1 MYATDTTETSELV
14 LGYGYK
20 VANTHQA
27 LFAQQVVSRCLRH
40 ERRAH
45 WDTTAKNLDGLLEHA
60 THSSSLGW
68 GSAALLDLEEPE
80 CLAVVWLSQG
90 VATVHLAAHTLAA
103 LAGGEKLLR
112 EQLPVRVPT
121 DDQTVPISFWSCG
134 SAGAFETTRS
144 IDVPT
149 WADIR
154 GNYPRQVSDQLDAL
168 MSAAFRPQ
176 ERGQLILWY
185 GEPGTGKTYGLRAL
199 AWEWRTWCSF
209 HYVIDPETF
218 FKRPDY
224 MLEVLLGDDDE
235 DDGERWRILLLED
248 TGELLAADAK
258 AQSGQGLSR
267 LLNVVDGIIGQ
278 GLRVLVLVTTN
289 DDLRQLHPAVTR
301 PGRCLA
307 RVEFVR
313 FGATEAEEWLERNGV
328 ERDGRT
334 GTLASLFAT
343 AAGEEPPTRPRVG
356 FVR

>member
-1 MYATDTTETSELV
+1 M
-14 LGYGYK
+14 
-20 VANTHQA
+20 N
-27 LFAQQVVSRCLRH
+27 
-40 ERRAH
+40 
-45 WDTTAKNLDGLLEHA
+45 
-60 THSSSLGW
+60 
-68 GSAALLDLEEPE
+68 
-80 CLAVVWLSQG
+80 
-90 VATVHLAAHTLAA
+90 
-103 LAGGEKLLR
+103 
-112 EQLPVRVPT
+112 
-121 DDQTVPISFWSCG
+121 
-134 SAGAFETTRS
+134 
-144 IDVPT
+144 
-149 WADIR
+149 
-154 GNYPRQVSDQLDAL
+154 
-168 MSAAFRPQ
+168 AAFRPQ

-199 AWEWRTWCSF
+199 AWEWRAWCSF

-218 FKRPDY
+218 FRRPDY

-313 FGATEAEEWLERNGV
+313 FGAAEAEEWLERNGV

-343 AAGEEPPTRPRVG
+343 AAGEEPPERPRVG